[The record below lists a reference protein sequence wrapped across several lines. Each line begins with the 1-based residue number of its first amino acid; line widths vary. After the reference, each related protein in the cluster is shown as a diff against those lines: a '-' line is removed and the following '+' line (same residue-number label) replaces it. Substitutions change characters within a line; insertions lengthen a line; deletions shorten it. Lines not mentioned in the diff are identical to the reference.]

1 MFFSK
6 YKTVCLINNFI
17 YKSIEV
23 GFSLVWSFSCGIL
36 TQKITFCFVNN
47 LRQICQLCWWNDCD
61 HLVVKSVL
69 LWLNLLDSL
78 FKQLYFVDIHQGTI
92 VVVVILLFPEL
103 SIVLAFIIGQIVE
116 IFIFFIVIFVILRF
130 ILTIILRSIFDS
142 LFCILLDQLY
152 ESLEKIREDLEN
164 IIRLLRVFHQ
174 TRQAQNDS
182 LSLVFLFV
190 TRFIW

>member
-1 MFFSK
+1 
-6 YKTVCLINNFI
+6 
-17 YKSIEV
+17 
-23 GFSLVWSFSCGIL
+23 
-36 TQKITFCFVNN
+36 
-47 LRQICQLCWWNDCD
+47 
-61 HLVVKSVL
+61 
-69 LWLNLLDSL
+69 LNLLDSL

-130 ILTIILRSIFDS
+130 ILTVILRSIFDS
-142 LFCILLDQLY
+142 LFCILLDQLD
-152 ESLEKIREDLEN
+152 ESFEKIREDLEN

-190 TRFIW
+190 T